1 MLTWYSFKKMNPS
14 ILTLVNYVLKSAMS
28 TFAKKLFGHSINTK
42 IFAVF
47 IIMANAGISNSE
59 NISHFNDR
67 GTTYNFLEYVRTIDT
82 GEGTYTIEF
91 KNTEESYYTNFIVT
105 SEGVVAFDP
114 LSDSAALAYSR
125 IIKKIAPNKPL
136 LAIIYSHLHTD
147 HIAGARILR
156 QHFGKNVP
164 IIAHE
169 RVLKFFQSQNT
180 PFIDLP
186 TDTITDKGQIYKFGN
201 RTIDLRYLG
210 DAHTASILVP
220 VILELRMAY
229 ICDFANHD
237 VVGWTDL
244 PGIDIDEMLKMQRG
258 VLALDVD
265 KITFCHGQPG
275 TVAAVKR
282 QIEYFETVLKAA
294 TEALEKNLT
303 EDQAAELIELS
314 QYSYFSNYND
324 WFKENVRAMYRWAK
338 SKKTK

>member
-1 MLTWYSFKKMNPS
+1 MKKF
-14 ILTLVNYVLKSAMS
+14 L
-28 TFAKKLFGHSINTK
+28 
-42 IFAVF
+42 F
-47 IIMANAGISNSE
+47 IILMAAAGVANAE
-59 NISHFNDR
+59 NIAYFNDQ
-67 GTTYNFLEYVRTIDT
+67 GATYNLLEYVKTIET
-82 GEGTYTIEF
+82 GEGTYAIEF
-91 KNTEESYYTNFIVT
+91 KNEEESYYTNFIVT

-156 QHFGKNVP
+156 QHFGKHVP

-169 RVLKFFQSQNT
+169 RVLSYFENNNS

-186 TDTITDKGQIYKFGN
+186 TETVTDKGRIYTFGN
-201 RTIDLRYLG
+201 RTINLRYLG
-210 DAHTASILVP
+210 DAHTASMLVP
-220 VILELRMAY
+220 VIPELRMAY
-229 ICDFANHD
+229 ICDFANND

-244 PGIDIDEMLKMQRG
+244 PGIDIDEMLKMQHR

-282 QIEYFETVLKAA
+282 QIEYFEAVLKAA
-294 TEALEKNLT
+294 TKALDKNLT

-324 WFKENVRAMYRWAK
+324 WFKDNVRAMYRWAK